1 MEENRIENEVVEYFD
16 SCPVQEKV
24 FYHVQGRPLPRCFL
38 QSAEPAAAEV
48 YAVPPVLPVKKKRM
62 KTVWIVIIAVA
73 AFLII
78 AAGALGLGYAVG
90 SHVDVYYEDSFPG
103 KTNKGDGDYTSI
115 PLVDELGGAVVE
127 PKGHSG
133 EILTAQEIYAKVNP
147 AVVSVVAAVGESYT
161 SLGTGMIFTPDGF
174 VLTNAHVIEGGRM
187 CSVYLANGDAYE
199 AKLVGYDEAQD
210 LAVLKIEGQD
220 LPYVEFG
227 DSDLMVVGDTV
238 YAIGNPLGYELRG
251 TMTDG
256 IISAIN
262 RDVAVSGGGTMTLIQ
277 TNAALNN
284 GNSGGPLINQ
294 YGQVIGVNVIKMKSN
309 YINGSVEGLGFAIPI
324 SANAHKINE
333 IIETGETCPDP
344 IIGISVDLFASE
356 AEEGAWGLLV
366 MEVTEDSGAEKAGVK
381 VGDYILAVN
390 GETVT
395 TSDDV
400 LRHRRGLHPG
410 DTMEMTLWRDGEIF
424 DVTIILQEA
433 E

>member
-1 MEENRIENEVVEYFD
+1 MRQKN
-16 SCPVQEKV
+16 
-24 FYHVQGRPLPRCFL
+24 
-38 QSAEPAAAEV
+38 
-48 YAVPPVLPVKKKRM
+48 
-62 KTVWIVIIAVA
+62 T
-73 AFLII
+73 
-78 AAGALGLGYAVG
+78 
-90 SHVDVYYEDSFPG
+90 
-103 KTNKGDGDYTSI
+103 
-115 PLVDELGGAVVE
+115 
-127 PKGHSG
+127 
-133 EILTAQEIYAKVNP
+133 
-147 AVVSVVAAVGESYT
+147 
-161 SLGTGMIFTPDGF
+161 
-174 VLTNAHVIEGGRM
+174 
-187 CSVYLANGDAYE
+187 
-199 AKLVGYDEAQD
+199 
-210 LAVLKIEGQD
+210 
-220 LPYVEFG
+220 
-227 DSDLMVVGDTV
+227 
-238 YAIGNPLGYELRG
+238 
-251 TMTDG
+251 
-256 IISAIN
+256 IN

-324 SANAHKINE
+324 SANAYKINE